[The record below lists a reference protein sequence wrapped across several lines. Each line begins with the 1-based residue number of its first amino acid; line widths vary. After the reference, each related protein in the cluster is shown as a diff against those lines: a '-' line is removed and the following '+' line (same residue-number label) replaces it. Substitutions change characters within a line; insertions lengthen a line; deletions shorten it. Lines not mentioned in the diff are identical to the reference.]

1 MIDFKLLILIA
12 MIVVLA
18 IVLIYSVIIVSKKKQ
33 YYAKIDDLDYM
44 KHEISNQTV
53 PFELAKLRSTKK
65 SERIVKLVQ
74 QWERRWGKL
83 ESDFIMVTEQ
93 IIYTEELVADK
104 SFSEADEQLME
115 LEKTLESLKEEVEQL
130 IEEIKALK
138 KSEERNRSN
147 VLVLKESF
155 EQLKFRYETEE
166 SKYVEFKEEMKTL
179 FKDVEVFFLKFNS
192 FVNVSL

>member
-1 MIDFKLLILIA
+1 MIDFKLLILIL
-12 MIVVLA
+12 MIVILA

-115 LEKTLESLKEEVEQL
+115 LQQTLDGLKEEVEQL

-147 VLVLKESF
+147 VIALKDSF
-155 EQLKFRYETEE
+155 EQLKLQDRVLELRI
-166 SKYVEFKEEMKTL
+166 SGL
-179 FKDVEVFFLKFNS
+179 
-192 FVNVSL
+192 